1 MYKMCKSICTLLVL
15 IRFSKVMYFFL
26 YLQQQFAINFSFYPP
41 PYNFSAEYQLFS
53 QKIILKYFF
62 ILNDKNA
69 KKCYNLPY
77 FASPSFTQAT

>member
-15 IRFSKVMYFFL
+15 IRFSKVKHFFINCNST
-26 YLQQQFAINFSFYPP
+26 LQLIFHFTP
-41 PYNFSAEYQLFS
+41 PYNLRAENQLFS

-77 FASPSFTQAT
+77 FASPPSSQAT

>member
-1 MYKMCKSICTLLVL
+1 MYKMCKNICTLLVL
-15 IRFSKVMYFFL
+15 IRFSKVMYFFFICNNN
-26 YLQQQFAINFSFYPP
+26 LQLIFHFTP
-41 PYNFSAEYQLFS
+41 PYNLRAEYQLFS

-77 FASPSFTQAT
+77 FTSPPSTQAT